1 MYTGLLLALILGPM
15 VMPVDGASTPA
26 SHGPASSGLAGARVL
41 ADFSPDSLRWFT
53 VLDGVM
59 GGRSSG
65 DFDLR
70 EGRMDFRGVLNTNG
84 GGFSSVRSADRAMN
98 LTPFRGLRLRVRGDG
113 RTYSVRVR
121 QAGLR
126 GGVTYRASFATRRSA
141 PGDAQQPGP
150 WQTVWIPF
158 SELTPQWRGRRLEL
172 PPLDPAKVIGLGIT
186 MSDGVDGPFRIE
198 LDEIAAYGRFQLDQL
213 KGERPA
219 LVVVGPSADHPSVLA
234 WREAYALASQQVDR
248 EGLVLV
254 QAVGRGSS
262 FVGERA
268 LAADEVRQVQASVG
282 MGPGDVG
289 VRLIHR
295 DGSRVF
301 QPTLPVDLASILE
314 AVQAGGAAPGSSVSG
329 AGD

>member
-26 SHGPASSGLAGARVL
+26 FHGPAPSGLAGARVL

-70 EGRMDFRGVLNTNG
+70 DGRMDFRGVLNTNG
-84 GGFSSVRSADRAMN
+84 GGFSSVRSADRAMD

-198 LDEIAAYGRFQLDQL
+198 LDEIAAYGRFQLDEL

-219 LVVVGPSADHPSVLA
+219 LVVVGPSPDHPSVRA

-248 EGLVLV
+248 EGLALV
-254 QAVGRGSS
+254 QAVARGSS

-268 LAADEVRQVQASVG
+268 LAADEVREVHASAG

-289 VRLIHR
+289 VRLILR

-301 QPTLPVDLASILE
+301 QPTIPVDLASILE
-314 AVQAGGAAPGSSVSG
+314 AVQAGGAASGSSVSG

>member
-1 MYTGLLLALILGPM
+1 MHTGLILVLLLGAM
-15 VMPVDGASTPA
+15 VMPAD
-26 SHGPASSGLAGARVL
+26 GPAESAGLEPAGTRVL
-41 ADFSPDSLRWFT
+41 ADFTPDSLRWFT

-65 DFDLR
+65 DFELR
-70 EGRMDFRGVLNTNG
+70 DGCMDFRGVLNTNG
-84 GGFSSVRSADRAMN
+84 GGFSSVRSADRAMD
-98 LTPFRGLRLRVRGDG
+98 LTSFRGLRLRVRADG

-126 GGVTYRASFATRRSA
+126 GGVTYRASFGTRLSA
-141 PGDAQQPGP
+141 PGDAQRPGP

-158 SELTPQWRGRRLEL
+158 TALTPQWRGRKLEL
-172 PPLDPAKVIGLGIT
+172 PPLDPSKVIGLGIT

-198 LDEIAAYGRFQLDQL
+198 LDEIAAYGRFQLEEL
-213 KGERPA
+213 KDERPA

-234 WREAYALASQQVDR
+234 WRDGYGLAAQALER

-254 QAVGRGSS
+254 QAVARGSS

-268 LAADEVRQVQASVG
+268 LAEDEVCQVRTSLG

-289 VRLIHR
+289 VRLILR
-295 DGSRVF
+295 GGARVF
-301 QPTLPVDLASILE
+301 QPTLPVDMASILE
-314 AVQAGGAAPGSSVSG
+314 AAQAGGGSPGSGGSG
-329 AGD
+329 GAD